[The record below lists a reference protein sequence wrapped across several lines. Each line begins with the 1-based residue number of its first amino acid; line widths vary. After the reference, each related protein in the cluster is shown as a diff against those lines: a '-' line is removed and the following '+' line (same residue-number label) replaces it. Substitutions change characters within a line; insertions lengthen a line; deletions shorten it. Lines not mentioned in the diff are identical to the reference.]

1 MLVGHQQRLNVE
13 KLLEMLLGVDDGAV
27 LVVLGDGF
35 EGVDEL
41 RLGELI
47 SEFFVWI
54 SSELLVCS
62 LKESC

>member
-27 LVVLGDGF
+27 LVVLADGF

-62 LKESC
+62 LKESW